1 MSSWVVVH
9 GLGDSLGVG
18 DEAGKGL
25 KDGPLQRD
33 KRDSEV
39 IEQTD
44 LVTDWAQE
52 LSGMDKDG
60 TLESLSLQS

>member
-9 GLGDSLGVG
+9 GLGDSVGVG
-18 DEAGKGL
+18 DEAGRGL
-25 KDGPLQRD
+25 KDGLLHRD

-44 LVTDWAQE
+44 LVTD
-52 LSGMDKDG
+52 
-60 TLESLSLQS
+60 